1 MSEATIHFD
10 LRLIALVQ
18 MFMIALKVTL
28 FPDMILSVMLMPLWV
43 PLLIVLIFPIL
54 VKVR

>member
-1 MSEATIHFD
+1 MSEATIRFD

-18 MFMIALKVTL
+18 IFMIALKVTL

-43 PLLIVLIFPIL
+43 PLLIVLMFTIL
-54 VKVR
+54 VKAR

>member
-1 MSEATIHFD
+1 MSEATIRFD

-18 MFMIALKVTL
+18 IFMIALKVTL

-43 PLLIVLIFPIL
+43 PLLL
-54 VKVR
+54 VTVVYGMR